1 MYKHVLI
8 PDGWLRA
15 VGDGVENGMRLT
27 RDAGAKVTV
36 VTIVEPFRV
45 LTTDP
50 EQMIG
55 LQVRRPKRALPEAAA
70 GSGGDRGAQ
79 PQ

>member
-1 MYKHVLI
+1 
-8 PDGWLRA
+8 
-15 VGDGVENGMRLT
+15 
-27 RDAGAKVTV
+27 
-36 VTIVEPFRV
+36 
-45 LTTDP
+45 
-50 EQMIG
+50 MIG

>member
-8 PDGWLRA
+8 PTDGSALSA
-15 VGDGVENGMRLT
+15 TAVENGMRFA

-36 VTIVEPFRV
+36 VTVVEPFRV
-45 LTTDP
+45 LSTDP